1 MVFHKIQDPERLHAL
16 IQALLL
22 IEVDTDLD
30 DLLYTILDASIEMV
44 GARYGALGVVSS
56 DGKSLSRF
64 LTRGVDDDT
73 RRAIGA
79 LPCGEGVLGEIIH
92 RDAALR
98 LDDLTTYPGFQGFPK
113 NHPPMYRFL
122 GVPVE
127 TADGHVFGTLYLAD
141 PLDEEPFDEEDEM
154 LVEAFGHAAGMLIDQ
169 AQLRTHLRELTLSE
183 ERDRLARDLHDT
195 VIQRLFG
202 VGLSLQM
209 ALARAMD
216 DDARD
221 RINHCVDE
229 LDATIREIRTTIF
242 EIDEDDDESRPLSE
256 RVDGLAD
263 EVRTRL
269 GIEVA
274 VELGHDLDQL
284 VSAHCA
290 HHTVQALREALS
302 NVARH
307 SSASS
312 ARVTVAAVNDLIVFT
327 VNDDGVGFAT
337 TAGPGRGLRNLSWRA
352 DQLGG
357 TFEVESAVGRG
368 TLVRWTAKREA

>member
-1 MVFHKIQDPERLHAL
+1 MVFHKIRDPQRLHAL

-30 DLLYTILDASIEMV
+30 ELLLTILDASIEMV

-64 LTRGVDDDT
+64 LTRGIDDET
-73 RRAIGA
+73 SRAIGA
-79 LPCGEGVLGEIIH
+79 LPCGEGVLGEVIH
-92 RDAALR
+92 RDAPMR
-98 LDDLTTYPGFQGFPK
+98 LEDLTTYPGFRGFPK

-122 GVPVE
+122 GAPVE
-127 TADGHVFGTLYLAD
+127 TGDGHVFGTLYFTD
-141 PLDEEPFDEEDEM
+141 PLDGEPFDEEDEI
-154 LVEAFGHAAGMLIDQ
+154 LVEAFGRAAGLLIDQ
-169 AQLRTHLRELTLSE
+169 AQMRAHLRELTLSE
-183 ERDRLARDLHDT
+183 ERERLARDLHDT

-202 VGLSLQM
+202 VGLSLQI
-209 ALARAMD
+209 ALAREMD

-221 RINHCVDE
+221 RVNHCVDE
-229 LDATIREIRTTIF
+229 LDTTIREIRTTIF
-242 EIDEDDDESRPLSE
+242 EIDQDDEEGRPFTE
-256 RVDGLAD
+256 RIEALAD

-274 VELGHDLDQL
+274 VELGFELDRL

-307 SSASS
+307 SHATS
-312 ARVTVAAVNDLIVFT
+312 ARVEVDVRDDFVMFTVA
-327 VNDDGVGFAT
+327 DDGVGFAT
-337 TAGPGRGLRNLSWRA
+337 TAGPGRGLRNLSQRA

-357 TFEVESAVGRG
+357 TFEVDAAPGRG
-368 TLVRWTAKREA
+368 TLVRWTAKRQA